1 MLKAS
6 KSVPFTVEVRRVFP
20 DALVV
25 LAGEIDASNVAELY
39 EKFADLMREG
49 IQRISLHLAEVTFMD
64 STGLSVLVA
73 VQKRTQALGGELVIF
88 SPSPQLR
95 RLFAVA
101 CLDSYFTIRP
111 VDHCTHGHAPISPM
125 STLSGEEPTAAGTAQ
140 LDAGD

>member
-1 MLKAS
+1 VLKAS
-6 KSVPFTVEVRRVFP
+6 KTVPLTVEVRRVFP

-25 LAGEIDASNVAELY
+25 LAGEVDASNVAELY
-39 EKFADLMREG
+39 EGFSDLVREG
-49 IQRISLHLAEVTFMD
+49 IERISLHLGEVTFMD

-88 SPSPQLR
+88 SPSPQIR

-111 VDHCTHGHAPISPM
+111 VDHSPNGSSNGQAPRSP
-125 STLSGEEPTAAGTAQ
+125 
-140 LDAGD
+140 